1 MKIYLLRMK
10 QKNLFLAVALLPLLF
25 FAACEKNDN
34 GPVLTVKEKALI
46 GAGAGK
52 IWELQSITVPKSNDP
67 SVDSS
72 IMQPCADSALMA
84 FDMYKA
90 YQLANGSKA
99 ACDSVA
105 VPYSIGSWSL
115 SVGGD
120 SLLLHGKRDLV
131 WRLETLDENT
141 LKAVFR
147 DSTAPDKNWLKTI
160 ILK

>member
-1 MKIYLLRMK
+1 MK
-10 QKNLFLAVALLPLLF
+10 QKNILLAVALLPALF
-25 FAACEKNDN
+25 FAACKKNDT
-34 GPVLTVKEKALI
+34 GPVLTAKEKALI

-52 IWELQSITVPKSNDP
+52 IWKLQSLTVPKSGDP

-72 IMQPCADSALMA
+72 IMLPCADSALMA

-90 YQLANGSKA
+90 YQLANASKV

-105 VPYSIGSWSL
+105 VPYSIGRWSL
-115 SVGGD
+115 SAGGD

-131 WRLETLDENT
+131 WKLETLDDNT

-147 DSTAPDKNWLKTI
+147 DSISPDKNWLKTI